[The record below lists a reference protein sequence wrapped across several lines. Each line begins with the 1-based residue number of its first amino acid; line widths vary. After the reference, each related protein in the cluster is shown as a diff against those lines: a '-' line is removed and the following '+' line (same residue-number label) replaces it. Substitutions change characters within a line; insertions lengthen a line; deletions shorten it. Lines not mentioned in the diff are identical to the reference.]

1 MDLLAEDVLLRDVAA
16 IEELTDIL
24 VLDEAGL
31 VDESSGETDV
41 LEVVAGDDDLVL
53 DAGALDLAA
62 VSHLDVA
69 DTLLAEEVVD
79 GEDGVVLDGVAR
91 DREVSVDEAHL
102 VLEALGDTGDHV
114 SDVGQDGLDA
124 STLLTVRHP
133 GIDDN
138 LVAG

>member
-1 MDLLAEDVLLRDVAA
+1 MLLRDVAA

-41 LEVVAGDDDLVL
+41 LEVVAGDDDLIL

-62 VSHLDVA
+62 VSHLDVT

-124 STLLTVRHP
+124 SALLTVRHP

-138 LVAG
+138 LVAV

>member
-1 MDLLAEDVLLRDVAA
+1 MLLRDVAA

-41 LEVVAGDDDLVL
+41 LEVVAGDDDLIL

-114 SDVGQDGLDA
+114 SDVRQDGLDA

-138 LVAG
+138 LVAV

>member
-41 LEVVAGDDDLVL
+41 LEVVAGDDDLIL

-91 DREVSVDEAHL
+91 DREVSIDEAHL

-138 LVAG
+138 LVAV